1 MTMIHPGTYIHFSED
16 IPSIQEVNGTVGFI
30 PFLSERY
37 IDNSLIFTGSLNLD
51 LFGKA
56 NKMKYT
62 QGLYNAQN
70 FHEVS
75 TWLYVMR
82 VLPTV
87 EDMIE
92 PIYDGD
98 GKIIAN
104 EKYLH
109 PFAGKDVA
117 WVDSVTSDTPPGI
130 SVPATKILPAPT
142 FAHTTFGYVYS
153 TDSDSGE
160 ISAVGGLQ
168 RYKNPLYGVSNN
180 RENLLYLDEGFGDVT
195 RLKAVSI
202 LTDENELKYNSERE
216 TYTDNIPSA
225 LSSWVDLNVGSAGS
239 GGITDPANGF
249 TDKYW
254 PEFTVPGSY
263 YENFSPMPNSFTPLF
278 AIYGIGR
285 GDWYNR
291 LQISLVPKLSTKGV
305 YDFAVLTVNPKTN
318 TLQQLGATLEVSF
331 DPDSVD
337 QFGDSNYIGNLV
349 NTLSDYVRIHVFAD
363 NMEAARTLPA
373 PNDTTKTIFEKVTEF
388 LYSYDPSVDLEA
400 QSRINLELRN
410 GSLGG
415 LYINGRRD
423 TNTYNN
429 AMISCMQ
436 GDYDGDVKN
445 IYANDISIIFD
456 NDTTVEYK
464 EAIQELCGIRQD
476 CFGYIDLPKVPTP
489 NSAIEERSDALNN
502 IQQWYVGIFGNHS
515 LIYSAD
521 EGRDIWVSPSYHL
534 SYLVPTVDLKGHL
547 WDATAGFKRGVLKT
561 SKKLQY
567 NLNDTDYSR
576 WYLNQ
581 INPIMEKMNIIHVG
595 GQLTAQKYL
604 GPKQNINIAR
614 MVLYVG
620 KTLRKFGEWF
630 IFDLITIE
638 TLSNIESEIKQFLK
652 QIKIQN
658 GILDYK
664 ATVSSSPYEMKRKIA
679 TANVELSPTYV
690 LEKLLFNISLTQ

>member
-1 MTMIHPGTYIHFSED
+1 MIHPGTYVHFAED
-16 IPSIQEVNGTVGFI
+16 IPSIQEVNGTIGFI

-87 EDMIE
+87 EDMIS
-92 PIYDGD
+92 PIYDAGVIVD
-98 GKIIAN
+98 NG
-104 EKYLH
+104 EYLH
-109 PFAGKDVA
+109 PLAGQDVA
-117 WVDSVTSDTPPGI
+117 WVDAVTSATPPGI
-130 SVPATKILPAPT
+130 TVSDMKILPAPT

-153 TDSDSGE
+153 TDDVTGD
-160 ISAVGGLQ
+160 ITAVGGLQ
-168 RYKNPLYGVSNN
+168 RYKNPLYGVSDNT
-180 RENLLYLDEGFGDVT
+180 ENLLYLDEGFGDVT

-202 LTDENELKYNSERE
+202 LTDENELYYNPERE

-225 LSSWVDLNVGSAGS
+225 LSAWVDLNVGSAGN
-239 GGITDPANGF
+239 GGLTDPANGF

-263 YENFSPMPNSFTPLF
+263 YEAFSPAPDSFTPLF

-285 GDWYNR
+285 GDWYNN
-291 LQISLVPKLSTKGV
+291 LQVSLTPKLSTPGV
-305 YDFAVLTVNPKTN
+305 FDFAVVMINPKTS
-318 TLQQLGATLEVSF
+318 TLQQLGPNLEVSF
-331 DPDSVD
+331 DPNGVD
-337 QFGDSNYIGNLV
+337 QFGDSNYIGSLV

-363 NMEAARTLPA
+363 NVTAAMTLPA
-373 PNDTTKTIFEKVTEF
+373 PGAPEVTIFEKVTEF
-388 LYSYDPSVDLEA
+388 LYSYDPAVDLEA
-400 QSRINLELRN
+400 KSRITLELRN

-423 TNTYNN
+423 KNTYNN
-429 AMISCMQ
+429 AMVSCMQ
-436 GDYDGDVKN
+436 GDYDQDVKN
-445 IYANDISIIFD
+445 IYANDISVIFD

-464 EAIQELCGIRQD
+464 EAIQELCGSRQD
-476 CFGYIDLPKVPTP
+476 CFGYIDLPKVPTA
-489 NSAIEERSDALNN
+489 NSAIEERTGPLTG
-502 IQQWYVGIFGNHS
+502 IQQWYCGIFGNHS

-521 EGRDIWVSPSYHL
+521 EGRDIWVAPSYHL
-534 SYLVPTVDLKGHL
+534 AYLVPTVDLKGHL
-547 WDATAGFKRGVLKT
+547 WDATAGFKRGILKT

-595 GQLTAQKYL
+595 GQLTSQKYL
-604 GPKQNINIAR
+604 GPKQNINIVR

-630 IFDLITIE
+630 IFDLITKE
-638 TLSNIESEIKQFLK
+638 TLNNIESEIKQFLK
-652 QIKIQN
+652 QIKMQN
-658 GILDYK
+658 GIQDYK
-664 ATVSSSPYEMKRKIA
+664 ASVSSSPYEMKRKIA
-679 TANVELSPTYV
+679 TANIELSPTYV